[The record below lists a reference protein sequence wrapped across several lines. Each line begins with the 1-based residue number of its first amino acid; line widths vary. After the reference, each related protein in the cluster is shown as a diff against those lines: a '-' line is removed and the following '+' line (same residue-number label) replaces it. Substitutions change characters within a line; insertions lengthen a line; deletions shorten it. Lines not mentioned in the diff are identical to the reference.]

1 MNVFSLPHAFPM
13 LYKKLDVYIPSE
25 EEQSHS
31 LSSYLQEIK
40 EKICMYDSWEIF
52 KEYTNPYEYIHTK
65 TPHKKSV
72 ASYQPLSRSYFK
84 MIEILKQFSLLY
96 PYRNQSIRT
105 FHLAEG
111 PGGFVEAVLNM
122 RKSQV
127 PISIYH
133 KDSYH
138 AITLI
143 QENNKSVPSWRRS
156 HFFIRNNPNV
166 HIELGSDLTGNLLH
180 MENFVDM
187 VTKYGSQ
194 MDLITADGGFDFSED
209 FNRQEICIL
218 PLLVAQICYALSLQK
233 AEGCFVL
240 KIFDCFL
247 PATIDLLYLL
257 SSCYENVYLTKPL
270 TSRVAN
276 SEKYI
281 VCENYHHENYHD
293 IYAHLFGWF
302 KTILEIKPENW
313 KSSLRML
320 NVKIPRFF
328 TSKLDEYCLILGHQ
342 QINNIFSTLSLIHN
356 KNNRNGK
363 IEYLIKIHIS
373 KCLCWC
379 LKHNIAVD
387 KFFTNHLV

>member
-1 MNVFSLPHAFPM
+1 M
-13 LYKKLDVYIPSE
+13 LYKKLNVHVPSDE
-25 EEQSHS
+25 EEEPPLNS

-40 EKICMYDSWEIF
+40 GKICMYDSWEIF

-65 TPHKKSV
+65 THHKKSV

-96 PYRNQSIRT
+96 PFRNQSIKT

-111 PGGFVEAVLNM
+111 PGGFVEAVLNV
-122 RKSQV
+122 RKGQV
-127 PISIYH
+127 PSISYQ
-133 KDSYH
+133 DSYH

-156 HFFIRNNPNV
+156 QFFIRNHSNV

-194 MDLITADGGFDFSED
+194 MDLITADGGFDFSDD
-209 FNRQEICIL
+209 FNKQEICII
-218 PLLVAQICYALSLQK
+218 PLLVAQISYALCLQK
-233 AEGCFVL
+233 MGGCFVL

-247 PATIDLLYLL
+247 PATVDLLYLL

-302 KTILEIKPENW
+302 KTVLEIKPESW

-320 NVKIPRFF
+320 NVKIPRLFI
-328 TSKLDEYCLILGHQ
+328 SKLDEYSLILGHQ
-342 QINNIFSTLSLIHN
+342 QINNIFTTLSLIHN
-356 KNNRNGK
+356 KNNRNAK

-373 KCLCWC
+373 KCLYWC
-379 LKHNIAVD
+379 FKHNVTVD
-387 KFFTNHLV
+387 KFFTTHFV